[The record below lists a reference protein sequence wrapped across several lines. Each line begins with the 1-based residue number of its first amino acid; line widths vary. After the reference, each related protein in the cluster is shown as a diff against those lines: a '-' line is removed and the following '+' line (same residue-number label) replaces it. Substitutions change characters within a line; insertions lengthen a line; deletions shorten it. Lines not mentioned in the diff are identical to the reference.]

1 MFPVFT
7 VAMARDAVARQFDY
21 DDAPDLIDDVA
32 PAARPGRQTS
42 PVRALA
48 RRLRGS
54 LVQAT
59 WSPSR

>member
-7 VAMARDAVARQFDY
+7 VAIAHDAVARQFDY
-21 DDAPDLIDDVA
+21 DDAPALTDDVA
-32 PAARPGRQTS
+32 PAARPRRRTS
-42 PVRALA
+42 PARSLA

>member
-1 MFPVFT
+1 MLPVFAL
-7 VAMARDAVARQFDY
+7 VLARDAVARQFDY
-21 DDAPDLIDDVA
+21 DNAPVLTDDVT
-32 PAARPGRQTS
+32 PAARPRRRTS
-42 PVRALA
+42 PARALT